1 MKIPQIP
8 LSTSD
13 LNLDISG
20 VAGFFGGDVAVS
32 AMGTVHVYRGRKW
45 LGWYNS
51 PGSYE
56 IAKRYGQLGTS
67 RFWDGL
73 YPGINVDPA
82 VLFEMDG
89 RSGPKYRAVHSGTL
103 MNKTGHLAHLFIQEC
118 RDILDAHELD
128 PKETRVTIPVFVT
141 VADLQHQP
149 SGEEH
154 PRLYRDSTGLLAII
168 PISASLVTAVACAVF
183 QDWFSFSMIVLGMIS
198 SGISCLV
205 IGTGVFTFTHP
216 VPALGAPNGDGVLE
230 GGSDTIVV
238 LKGQEGA
245 VNPLTRGRFSLN
257 YSSEPQFHNI
267 GLSSMLLT
275 IQFLAQL
282 LIVPQGE
289 IFGQIMFL
297 TSLAVSWCYN
307 SYLASL
313 DKESIQ
319 RDILVQQVL
328 RSPRMRKY
336 KLGTRTIMVVFVLLV
351 LSPADDEALRKVL
364 DDLLPN
370 ETRVWHLWK
379 DMVLRRICTLHQ
391 DRVAAAEAFD
401 FDMSGTD
408 GFNEGDRT
416 LLRTLY
422 NDARTAYRAYI
433 EYVRLS
439 TSDRSR
445 NIDQLNQ
452 VVYQRVKNVSC
463 ILRSPMAHAAQLG
476 LQILTGSRHLLVAT

>member
-1 MKIPQIP
+1 MTIPQIP

-20 VAGFFGGDVAVS
+20 VAGFFGGDVA
-32 AMGTVHVYRGRKW
+32 
-45 LGWYNS
+45 
-51 PGSYE
+51 GSYE

-89 RSGPKYRAVHSGTL
+89 RSGPKYRAVHSGTV
-103 MNKTGHLAHLFIQEC
+103 MNKTGHLAHLFVQEC
-118 RDILDAHELD
+118 RDIPSGHGLE
-128 PKETRVTIPVFVT
+128 ETRVTTPVFVT

-149 SGEEH
+149 LREEH

-216 VPALGAPNGDGVLE
+216 VPALGAPDGDGVLE

-245 VNPLTRGRFSLN
+245 VNPLTRGRFSLK

-379 DMVLRRICTLHQ
+379 DMVLHRICILHQ
-391 DRVAAAEAFD
+391 DRLAAAEAFD

-416 LLRTLY
+416 LLKTLY
-422 NDARTAYRAYI
+422 NDARTAYRAYLELYI
-433 EYVRLS
+433 
-439 TSDRSR
+439 
-445 NIDQLNQ
+445 
-452 VVYQRVKNVSC
+452 K
-463 ILRSPMAHAAQLG
+463 G
-476 LQILTGSRHLLVAT
+476 